1 MNRSNLDSNR
11 WFTEEELLAQKGK
24 YRPPPPPP
32 YQRPIVIL
40 ACCTRDEE
48 LAIKQLQWIAEMG
61 QVQAD
66 MFLLCSK
73 HCNTRQLLHD
83 GANAFRSAKW
93 LPDNEDRQSN
103 WREGGLDASGTNSMF
118 RQAAYYAYLVHKPLS
133 PWMWLEADAV
143 PMVPDWYERLN
154 AEYERA
160 KKPCMGDYI
169 DSNVPHLSGVA
180 IYPAKLPEFF
190 PEMVHPNIGGNAF
203 DVAAHAKV
211 LANAHRTLLIQDG
224 WRSKGVT
231 AAKIRP
237 EAVLYH
243 ASKDGA
249 LIDELRNK
257 KNGGDATCATQH
269 ERSSL
274 PPVPVLKALDQ
285 ESHRL
290 NLQAAQS
297 TVASNGAVE
306 FDPSSA
312 PTVDIYIKTWSRD
325 HELLM
330 LCLKSI
336 EKFVTGYRN
345 VIVVNDGEI
354 GTKFRST
361 NLPLRLIISTDQEPG
376 YLWQQKEKLS
386 CHRYS
391 DADYFLWVD
400 SDCCF
405 NRPFDVSE
413 FFVNGKTKWRYTPLN
428 LARPDQTSTWVP
440 VMRKFLGMEPTE
452 EYMREHPTL
461 VPRWLLE
468 EMDKFCLY
476 KHGMPIGEYVM
487 AQADPT
493 NPLAL
498 NFSEINCAGF
508 FARKFHAD
516 KFEWVPDHLATPCL
530 VQGFTHAG
538 PERIQ
543 QDIEKHKQILGDWKP
558 VSESEDWSLDLG
570 ELEKEFPCRYQ
581 TPLETAL
588 AILKAEAAKSPLH
601 KARLTKK
608 IQAMGKKPEKAKSKK
623 RGPNKTGTYQ
633 DLVDGLNEHAAEK
646 ANKKTCPKCRG
657 GGMVQL
663 YPVPVKCDCGAIYKP
678 VQPKKKRGRPA
689 KKKLP
694 GTGGNHAAF
703 GDTSPEAIEI
713 ATRNIIVGTRPA

>member
-1 MNRSNLDSNR
+1 MNRANLDSNR

-118 RQAAYYAYLVHKPLS
+118 RQAAFFAYLVHKPLS

-231 AAKIRP
+231 ASKIRP

-249 LIDELRNK
+249 LIEELRNK
-257 KNGGDATCATQH
+257 KNGGGLTCTT
-269 ERSSL
+269 ETSI
-274 PPVPVLKALDQ
+274 
-285 ESHRL
+285 
-290 NLQAAQS
+290 AQS
-297 TVASNGAVE
+297 MAGTAMAVHALSAPVNSNGAVKS
-306 FDPSSA
+306 DPSSA
-312 PTVDIYIKTWSRD
+312 PTVDIFLKTWSRD
-325 HELLM
+325 YELANL
-330 LCLKSI
+330 LLQSI
-336 EKFVTGYRN
+336 GKFVTGYRRV
-345 VIVVNDGEI
+345 VIECADGGRGE
-354 GTKFRST
+354 GTPST
-361 NLPLRLIISTDQEPG
+361 TANTLVIPNALQDRFQIVICGEKPPG
-376 YLWQQKEKLS
+376 YLWQQVKKLES
-386 CHRYS
+386 HTVS
-391 DADYFLWVD
+391 DAQYILWVD

-405 NRPFDVSE
+405 NRPFDVGE

-487 AQADPT
+487 AQADPS

-558 VSESEDWSLDLG
+558 VSESEDWSSEAAHKPLNFG
-570 ELEKEFPCRYQ
+570 ELEKEFPARFQ

-588 AILKAEAAKSPLH
+588 AILSAEAAKSPLH

-608 IQAMGKKPEKAKSKK
+608 IAALGKKQQEP
-623 RGPNKTGTYQ
+623 
-633 DLVDGLNEHAAEK
+633 
-646 ANKKTCPKCRG
+646 
-657 GGMVQL
+657 
-663 YPVPVKCDCGAIYKP
+663 
-678 VQPKKKRGRPA
+678 QPKKKRGRPA

-694 GTGGNHAAF
+694 GTGGKSVAF
-703 GDTSPEAIEI
+703 GDTSQEAIEI